1 MSTETIKNR
10 ELVAEMEESYLD
22 YAMSVIV
29 SRALPDV
36 RDGLKPVHRRILYS
50 MHNLG
55 LRHNVKYRKSAL
67 VVGDVLGKYH
77 PHGDVAVY
85 DSMVRM
91 AQDFSFRYPLVDG
104 QGNFGSMDGDGAAAM
119 RYTECKMTK
128 GAEDMLVDIEKE
140 TVDFVPNYDASREE
154 PKVLP
159 TRLPQLLLNG
169 TMGIAVG
176 MATNIPPHNLGEV
189 VDALIHLLDNPEASV
204 EDLMQFIKGPDFP
217 TGGTIF
223 NKQDILQAYATGKG
237 RIVTRAQAEI
247 EEGKRGF
254 QIVVRE
260 IAYQTN
266 KAQTIIKIVDLIK
279 SGKIEGIRDIR
290 DESDRD
296 GVRVVIELKKD
307 AQPNKVLNKLF
318 LYTDL
323 QKAFNVNMLA
333 LVDGIQP
340 RVLGLKD
347 VMEYFI
353 AHRKEVVRRRTEFEL
368 KKAKERMHILEGLKK
383 ALDHIDE
390 IIAVI
395 KKAATKE
402 IAHQKLMEKFKFSD
416 LQTTAIL
423 EMKLQTLAGLE
434 RKKIED
440 ELEEKRKLVEKLEK
454 ILASVQLVIGI
465 IKEELLEI
473 REKYA
478 DERKTKVMSRGVKD
492 FSQEDLVAE
501 EDTMIV
507 VTKSGYVKRVS
518 PKNYKTQHRGGKGVI
533 GTSQKSDDAV
543 SHMFIAS
550 THADILFFT
559 TLGRVFQMK
568 AYELPE
574 FSRTA
579 KGQALV
585 NFLQLGSEEKVS
597 AIISLFNG
605 NAPKYFFFVTKKG
618 VIKKTER
625 EAFANVRK
633 NGLIALKL
641 KEGDELR
648 WVKGSSGE
656 DEIIL
661 ISSFGQAIR
670 FFEKEARPLGRSA
683 AGIRGMRLKEND
695 SVVGMDIVSKDSLD
709 PFLLNVSANG
719 VGKFTKLKEY
729 RTQGRGGSGIR
740 TIKVTKKTGALV
752 VGQIITKDQIAKKDL
767 ILTSLGGHVIRTPL
781 SRIPI
786 LGRNAQ
792 GVRLLRLSEGDGVSS
807 GDIIETEEVIEQ
819 TNDTL

>member
-1 MSTETIKNR
+1 MSNEIIKDR
-10 ELVAEMEESYLD
+10 GLVTEMEESYLD

-36 RDGLKPVHRRILYS
+36 RDGLKPVHRRILYA
-50 MHNLG
+50 MHQLG

-119 RYTECKMTK
+119 RYTECRMEKT
-128 GAEDMLVDIEKE
+128 AEDLLIDIEKE
-140 TVDFVPNYDASREE
+140 TVNFAPNYDASRLE
-154 PKVLP
+154 PRVLP

-189 VDALIHLLDNPEASV
+189 VDALILLLENPEATV
-204 EDLMQFIKGPDFP
+204 EDLMEFIKGPDFP

-223 NKQDILQAYATGKG
+223 NKQDILQAYATGRG
-237 RIVTRAQAEI
+237 RIVTRAEAEI
-247 EEGKRGF
+247 KEGKKGF
-254 QIVVRE
+254 QIVVSE

-266 KAQTIIKIVDLIK
+266 KAQTIIKIVDLVK

-296 GVRVVIELKKD
+296 GVRIVIELKKD

-340 RVLGLKD
+340 RVLSLKD

-353 AHRKEVVRRRTEFEL
+353 THRKEVVRRRTEFEL
-368 KKAKERMHILEGLKK
+368 KKARERMHILEGLKK

-395 KKAATKE
+395 KQSKTKE
-402 IAHQKLMEKFKFSD
+402 IAHEKLRAKFKFSE
-416 LQTTAIL
+416 LQATAIL
-423 EMKLQTLAGLE
+423 EMRLQTLAGLE

-440 ELEEKRKLVEKLEK
+440 ELEEKRKLVAKLEE
-454 ILASVQLVIGI
+454 ILASEKLIIGI
-465 IKEELLEI
+465 IKDELVEI
-473 REKYA
+473 KEKYS
-478 DERKTKVMSRGVKD
+478 DKRRTKVMARGVKD
-492 FSQEDLVAE
+492 FSKEDLVAE

-518 PKNYKTQHRGGKGVI
+518 PKNYKVQNRGGKGVM
-533 GTSQKSDDAV
+533 GGNQSMEDVV

-568 AYELPE
+568 AHELPE

-585 NFLQLGSEEKVS
+585 NFLQLGSDEKVS
-597 AIISLFNG
+597 AVISLFG
-605 NAPKYFFFVTKKG
+605 QDLPKYFVFATKKG

-633 NGLIALKL
+633 NGLIALRIK
-641 KEGDELR
+641 DEDKLR
-648 WVKGSSGE
+648 WVKGSSGN

-661 ISSFGQAIR
+661 VSALGQAIR

-683 AGIRGMRLKEND
+683 AGIRGMRLKTND
-695 SVVGMDIVSKDSLD
+695 SVVGVNVIPENSSDA
-709 PFLLNVSANG
+709 FLLNVSANG
-719 VGKFTKLKEY
+719 VGKFTKIKEY

-740 TIKVTKKTGALV
+740 TIKITKKTGNLV
-752 VGQIITKDQIAKKDL
+752 VGQILTKEQIEKNDL
-767 ILTSLGGHVIRTPL
+767 LLTSMSGHVIRTPL
-781 SRIPI
+781 SKIPV

-792 GVRLLRLSEGDGVSS
+792 GVRLIRLGEGDSVSS
-807 GDIIETEEVIEQ
+807 GDIIETEMA
-819 TNDTL
+819 